1 MTDLTRI
8 FLYRLTHLQNI
19 QHVLRHGITHISS
32 VNKNNNFVSIG
43 DSSLINSR
51 TGFRLPFGRRLGE
64 YIPFYFG
71 VRMPMLYVIQNG
83 FNGVTPT
90 SANNIVYCVT
100 SVKSIMESN
109 INFIFSDGHAID
121 GFSSFYSPDAVNK
134 IETIVDFK
142 AVKAQY
148 WKSDTDLDLKR
159 RREAEFLVLGDVPK
173 EAIIGFAV
181 YNQAAADT
189 ISKMEAFEGKKL
201 IVKPNYYF

>member
-1 MTDLTRI
+1 MADLSKL
-8 FLYRLTHLQNI
+8 FLYRITHLQNI
-19 QHVLRHGITHISS
+19 QHVLQQGITHISS
-32 VNKNNNFVSIG
+32 VIKNNKFVSIG

-51 TGFRLPFGRRLGE
+51 SGFQLPNGRRLGE

-90 SANNIVYCVT
+90 SSNKIVYCVT
-100 SVKSIMESN
+100 SVKAIMESN
-109 INFIFSDGHAID
+109 MNFIFSDGHAID
-121 GFSSFYSPDAVNK
+121 GFSSFYSPVDVNK

-142 AVKAQY
+142 AVKEQY

-159 RREAEFLVLGDVPK
+159 RKEAEFLVLGDVPK

-181 YNQAAADT
+181 HNQTAAEA
-189 ISKMEAFEGKKL
+189 IKEMEGFEGKKL